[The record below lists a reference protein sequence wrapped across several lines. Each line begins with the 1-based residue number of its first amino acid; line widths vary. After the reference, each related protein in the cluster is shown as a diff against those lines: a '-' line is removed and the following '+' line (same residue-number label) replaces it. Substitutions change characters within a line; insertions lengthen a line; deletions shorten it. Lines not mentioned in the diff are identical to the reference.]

1 MKIPTARS
9 AALALHLLAEAQ
21 KLLERAELQIPVQLV
36 PQLLRELADRV
47 EKQSPTEDPPTD

>member
-21 KLLERAELQIPVQLV
+21 RLLERAELQIPPQLV
-36 PQLLRELADRV
+36 PQLLRELADLV
-47 EKQSPTEDPPTD
+47 EKQGPTEAPPAD

>member
-47 EKQSPTEDPPTD
+47 EKQGPTEDPPTD